1 MFFRKSVLQFYR
13 CGLAKPD
20 RKAYNNETER
30 IGTRCKGECSNV
42 ALKPISKIAAG
53 VQASTTLAID
63 SLFKQM
69 KAEGKDVVGFGAGEP
84 DFPTPEHI
92 KQAGIDAI
100 ENNQTKYTPAAGLME
115 LRKAASYRLH
125 EDFGLEYE
133 PTQIVVASG
142 AKHSVYVTL
151 MTLCDPGDEVVIA
164 APYWVSYSEMVK
176 QAGAVPVI
184 VTAEESADFKITAEQ
199 LDAAIT
205 DNTKVFM
212 LNSPCNPTGM
222 VYTRKELE
230 AIAEV
235 CCRRNV
241 YVIAD
246 EIYCNLVYDDNEF
259 VSFASLGEDVKER
272 TIIVNGVSKSYAM
285 TGWRIGYT
293 ASNPALAKVMANYLS
308 HSTGAPSTISQQAA
322 ITALRGPQ
330 EDMQA
335 MKEAF
340 EARRNHLVE
349 RMSKIEGVSCIK
361 PQGAF
366 YVMMNMKSFLGK
378 TMYGKVIESAEDFA
392 QLFLEKGLVATV
404 PCTAFAAPGFIRW
417 SYATSLTEIDKGLD
431 RLETFIK
438 NA

>member
-1 MFFRKSVLQFYR
+1 M
-13 CGLAKPD
+13 
-20 RKAYNNETER
+20 
-30 IGTRCKGECSNV
+30 

-92 KQAGIDAI
+92 KQAGIEAI
-100 ENNQTKYTPAAGLME
+100 ENNQTKYTPAAGLMD
-115 LRKAASYRLH
+115 LRKAACYRLK
-125 EDFGLEYE
+125 EDCGLDYE

-142 AKHSVYVTL
+142 AKHSVYIAL
-151 MTLCDPGDEVVIA
+151 MTLCNPGDEVVIA

-184 VTAEESADFKITAEQ
+184 VAATEEADFKITAEQ

-212 LNSPCNPTGM
+212 LNSPSNPTGM

-246 EIYCNLVYDDNEF
+246 EIYCNLVYDNNEF
-259 VSFASLGEDVKER
+259 VSFASLSEDAKNR
-272 TIIVNGVSKSYAM
+272 TILVNGVSKSYAM
-285 TGWRIGYT
+285 TGWRIGFV
-293 ASNPALAKVMANYLS
+293 AAPAEIVDRMTKCQENFNACANAPGQYAATVALDHPELCEELRQVFERRRSILLDGLAKIDGIRCNR
-308 HSTGAPSTISQQAA
+308 P
-322 ITALRGPQ
+322 
-330 EDMQA
+330 
-335 MKEAF
+335 
-340 EARRNHLVE
+340 N
-349 RMSKIEGVSCIK
+349 
-361 PQGAF
+361 GAF
-366 YVMMNMKSFLGK
+366 YVFADISSFGLSSVEFCNRLLDEQ
-378 TMYGKVIESAEDFA
+378 KVVCIPGSAFGECG
-392 QLFLEKGLVATV
+392 E
-404 PCTAFAAPGFIRW
+404 GFIRIAYTC
-417 SYATSLTEIDKGLD
+417 SDDELHEALKRISRFCSEL
-431 RLETFIK
+431 R
-438 NA
+438 AA

>member
-1 MFFRKSVLQFYR
+1 M
-13 CGLAKPD
+13 
-20 RKAYNNETER
+20 
-30 IGTRCKGECSNV
+30 

-100 ENNQTKYTPAAGLME
+100 ENNFTKYTPAAGLMQ
-115 LRKAASYRLH
+115 LREAASYRLKA
-125 EDFGLEYE
+125 DFGLEYA
-133 PTQIVVASG
+133 PSQIVVASG
-142 AKHSVYVTL
+142 AKHSVYVAL

-176 QAGAVPVI
+176 QTGAVPVI
-184 VTAEESADFKITAEQ
+184 VAAGEAEDFKITAAQ

-205 DNTKVFM
+205 DRTKVFM

-222 VYTRKELE
+222 VYTRAELE

-246 EIYCNLVYDDNEF
+246 EIYCNLVYDDIEF

-272 TIIVNGVSKSYAM
+272 TILVNGVSKSYAM

-293 ASNPALAKVMANYLS
+293 ASNPELARVMGNYLS
-308 HSTGAPSTISQQAA
+308 HSTSAPSTISQHAA
-322 ITALRGPQ
+322 IVALRGPQ

-335 MKEAF
+335 MKRAF
-340 EARRNHLVE
+340 EKRRDHLVG
-349 RMSKIEGVSCIK
+349 RMNRIAGVSCIK

-366 YVMMNMKSFLGK
+366 YVMMNMKSFIGK
-378 TMYGKVIESAEDFA
+378 SMYGKTIGSAEDFA
-392 QLFLEKGLVATV
+392 HLFLEKGLVATV
-404 PCTAFAAPGFIRW
+404 PCTAFAAPGFVRW
-417 SYATSLTEIDKGLD
+417 SYATSLAEIDKGLD
-431 RLETFIK
+431 RLEQFIQ

>member
-1 MFFRKSVLQFYR
+1 M
-13 CGLAKPD
+13 
-20 RKAYNNETER
+20 
-30 IGTRCKGECSNV
+30 

-100 ENNQTKYTPAAGLME
+100 ENNFTKYTPAAGLMQ
-115 LRKAASYRLH
+115 LREAASYRLRA
-125 EDFGLEYE
+125 DFGLEYA
-133 PTQIVVASG
+133 PSQIVVASG
-142 AKHSVYVTL
+142 AKHSVYVAL

-184 VTAEESADFKITAEQ
+184 VAAGEAEDFKITAAQ

-205 DNTKVFM
+205 DRTKVFM

-222 VYTRKELE
+222 VYTRAELE

-241 YVIAD
+241 YVLAD
-246 EIYCNLVYDDNEF
+246 EIYCNLVYDDIEF

-272 TIIVNGVSKSYAM
+272 TILVNGVSKSYAM

-293 ASNPALAKVMANYLS
+293 ASNPELARVMGNYLS
-308 HSTGAPSTISQQAA
+308 HSTSAPSTISQHAA
-322 ITALRGPQ
+322 IVALRGPQ

-335 MKEAF
+335 MKRAF
-340 EARRNHLVE
+340 EKRRDHLVG
-349 RMSKIEGVSCIK
+349 RMNRIAGVSCIK

-366 YVMMNMKSFLGK
+366 YVMMNMKSFIGK
-378 TMYGKVIESAEDFA
+378 SMYGKTIGSAEDFA
-392 QLFLEKGLVATV
+392 HLFLEKGLVATV
-404 PCTAFAAPGFIRW
+404 PCTAFAAPGFVRW
-417 SYATSLTEIDKGLD
+417 SYATSLAEIDKGLD
-431 RLETFIK
+431 RLEQFIQ

>member
-1 MFFRKSVLQFYR
+1 M
-13 CGLAKPD
+13 
-20 RKAYNNETER
+20 
-30 IGTRCKGECSNV
+30 
-42 ALKPISKIAAG
+42 ALNPISKIAAG

-100 ENNQTKYTPAAGLME
+100 ENNFTKYTPAAGLMQ
-115 LRKAASYRLH
+115 LREAASYRLKA
-125 EDFGLEYE
+125 DFGLEYA
-133 PTQIVVASG
+133 PSQIVVASG
-142 AKHSVYVTL
+142 AKHSVYVAL

-184 VTAEESADFKITAEQ
+184 VAAGEAEDFKITAAQ

-205 DNTKVFM
+205 DRTKVFM

-222 VYTRKELE
+222 VYTRAELE

-246 EIYCNLVYDDNEF
+246 EIYCNLVYDDIEF

-272 TIIVNGVSKSYAM
+272 TILVNGVSKSYAM

-293 ASNPALAKVMANYLS
+293 ASNPELARVMGNYLS
-308 HSTGAPSTISQQAA
+308 HSTSAPSTISQHAA
-322 ITALRGPQ
+322 IVALRGPQ

-335 MKEAF
+335 MKRAF
-340 EARRNHLVE
+340 EKRRDHLVG
-349 RMSKIEGVSCIK
+349 RMNRIAGVSCIK

-366 YVMMNMKSFLGK
+366 YVMMNMKSFIGK
-378 TMYGKVIESAEDFA
+378 SMYGKTIGSAEDFA
-392 QLFLEKGLVATV
+392 HLFLEKGLVATV
-404 PCTAFAAPGFIRW
+404 PCTAFAAPGFVRW
-417 SYATSLTEIDKGLD
+417 SYATSLAEIDKGLD
-431 RLETFIK
+431 RLEQFIQ

>member
-1 MFFRKSVLQFYR
+1 M
-13 CGLAKPD
+13 
-20 RKAYNNETER
+20 
-30 IGTRCKGECSNV
+30 

-100 ENNQTKYTPAAGLME
+100 ENNFTKYTPAAGLMQ
-115 LRKAASYRLH
+115 LREAASYRLRA
-125 EDFGLEYE
+125 DFGLEYA
-133 PTQIVVASG
+133 PSQIVVASG
-142 AKHSVYVTL
+142 AKHSVYVAL

-184 VTAEESADFKITAEQ
+184 VAAGEAEDFKITAAQ

-205 DNTKVFM
+205 DRTKVFM

-222 VYTRKELE
+222 VYTRAELE

-246 EIYCNLVYDDNEF
+246 EIYCNLVYDDIEF

-272 TIIVNGVSKSYAM
+272 TILVNGVSKSYA
-285 TGWRIGYT
+285 IGYT
-293 ASNPALAKVMANYLS
+293 ASNPELARVMGNYLS
-308 HSTGAPSTISQQAA
+308 HSTSAPSTISQHAA
-322 ITALRGPQ
+322 IVALRGPQ

-335 MKEAF
+335 MKRAF
-340 EARRNHLVE
+340 EKRRDHLVG
-349 RMSKIEGVSCIK
+349 RMNRIAGVSCIK

-366 YVMMNMKSFLGK
+366 YVMMNMKSFIGK
-378 TMYGKVIESAEDFA
+378 SMYGKTIGSAEDFA
-392 QLFLEKGLVATV
+392 HLFLEKGLVATV
-404 PCTAFAAPGFIRW
+404 PCTAFAAPGFVRW
-417 SYATSLTEIDKGLD
+417 SYATSLAEIDKGLD
-431 RLETFIK
+431 RLEQFIQ